1 MRLIKKLFGRVF
13 NNTSQDG
20 LSKQNFEYRK
30 HIVRKEDGI
39 YYPVRFIKMFEV
51 ANEKAR
57 KGKEL
62 TKMDKTIL
70 YGYLNYR
77 NHACNEPHKRVR

>member
-1 MRLIKKLFGRVF
+1 MKLIKKLFSRVF
-13 NNTSQDG
+13 NIIPQDG

-30 HIVRKEDGI
+30 HIVRKEGGI
-39 YYPVRFIKMFEV
+39 YYPVRFIKMFEA

-57 KGKEL
+57 KRQEL

-77 NHACNEPHKRVR
+77 NHACNEPRKRIR